1 MKINEWEGSIRDQP
15 ISSAEIHQKCIP
27 LSKAITELANQAFL
41 VKVSTSIH
49 KDILSLADVIARIK
63 RNGLKRVDSWI
74 DGPIL
79 CPDVHRE
86 ASSPLEMNWSAI
98 NLPSIRSQGVTEVW
112 SQNLY
117 GSEPSIVRD
126 FEGGNMR
133 QRRVLPSNTF
143 KVQNQNFYGSEAS
156 IECLYC

>member
-1 MKINEWEGSIRDQP
+1 M
-15 ISSAEIHQKCIP
+15 
-27 LSKAITELANQAFL
+27 
-41 VKVSTSIH
+41 
-49 KDILSLADVIARIK
+49 
-63 RNGLKRVDSWI
+63 DSWI

-117 GSEPSIVRD
+117 GSEPSID
-126 FEGGNMR
+126 HAFEGGNMR
-133 QRRVLPSNTF
+133 LSGVPPSNTF
-143 KVQNQNFYGSEAS
+143 EVRNQNLYGSESS
-156 IECLYC
+156 IDHLYDGGNPRFATNF